1 MRPRDIQQW
10 LRAADVAGLESPYD
24 PDEEFAPEHA
34 VRESADEDTAPGSDW
49 GRFMA
54 HAARLLRSPRAKG
67 RHAFLRECVRMVANS
82 EKTVSPERV
91 ELYQLLLQTSSYHT
105 DRTSRLLLLQA
116 GDALLEADLAPTR
129 SDPFKSMLV
138 VEAHHALRAETENVC
153 DREGTLKATR
163 GGAANLHAWVC
174 ALLVHVLRGS
184 TDALASEA
192 HFHALLHTMA
202 RLHFA
207 VLASGPSH
215 HDRLRPGVLHTAWRT
230 FRGASDKLPML
241 LQRALDVPANAAYHA
256 IVLQGLLLDVCLHLK
271 HGAQADGLTWA
282 AEVKDRVL
290 LSYTT
295 HVVSAKTAVP
305 PIVLHALDLFVQR
318 MVSSEDL
325 EAHVFPTLQKML
337 LRSPEVAFEVA
348 QALCATAKI
357 DPGAVLTRFQTV
369 LLSSVTSSNAQ
380 TRRHALQLARTLLQS
395 QRMTDPSS
403 LVEALSK
410 SLKPGD
416 AKSEEQR
423 MAQSELVAAIPA
435 HPSSSV
441 PLLTAMASLLQKETQ
456 VGSLRAELHALW
468 PHVRACWDANVD
480 VPRAWLQALQGKAQS
495 PKAPLRATTLV
506 SLAEALRTPPTQAA
520 ACAWL
525 MELLPAMRASVQA
538 ASTSALTSPDAA
550 LEGSAAAILLA
561 GPVAQAEDASLRD
574 KAAQQVPLAPLLATG
589 AKPSFLLNDKVVRKL
604 REGLPEALVWHAEA
618 LRAVLA
624 HKGYQALHDEALQA
638 AVLALLAE
646 YMDGA
651 ATPAHALLAG
661 VGAYSPRLA
670 LRFVAHLLQN
680 ASALAPH
687 AARHLLTGLLSST
700 GARGAELLPDLVVL
714 AHASQ
719 LHDKDREMWVHLCRL
734 ASCDPHEVVQHHADH
749 LLRVVDAAHANA
761 AWATAAEAALTTM
774 TFIAP
779 DVLLGRLCG
788 DLLRDLSV
796 HALEALSEQAL
807 AIWQAPADRP
817 YMDVL
822 AKSSTPALDKGRASS
837 MDKWDAEVRASIAAK
852 KAAASGPP
860 SLSKQDQAAVDAQ
873 LAKERDIRAHV
884 QTTIDRAHRAARR
897 LLCMMDAHAP
907 EVDAHLTPLV
917 RAVQTCLD
925 SARARA
931 LGLTQDLVDAL
942 TRLSRAGEL
951 RAQPTCAWV
960 LSTILRRID
969 DNLVPLDYALEALDE
984 AELRALYQL
993 RFLVDVAPLDRAT
1006 CGFLMPWLADLVS
1019 RSALCGDEARD
1030 DRTVE
1035 RMQLALDVLAAHAV
1049 YGADSDFA
1057 RADVLHALLRLV
1069 RAFPMLVHDAVA
1081 ALRAYGEAISRE
1093 RRGQGALIM
1102 LLLEA
1107 VLSDERR
1114 ERSGALQC
1122 LVPLDLTELEFPPA
1136 LWLAMHSKDA
1146 ALARQI
1152 WDENALDVP
1161 PEYACALVPLLSH
1174 AHAYVREAA
1183 AAAMGEACALHPDT
1197 LPTLLEALW
1206 QLYKSQTYSLE
1217 PEYDQYGMV
1226 IESTLHRQD
1235 PWPVRLAVARTLQAL
1250 APLFRPQDVVPFFQV
1265 AMQQHSALSDRDE
1278 RVRRAMLDAATAV
1291 VDARGADVRT
1301 ELLTL
1306 LEQSVESQD
1315 DMVTEASVVLL
1326 GRAAQHLAPTDVH
1339 VRRVVDRLLEALRT
1353 PSEMVQE
1360 AVASCLPPLV
1370 RTDVVAC
1377 DIRAITDALFVDLLR
1392 GESYATRRGAAYGLA
1407 GVVQGRGVC
1416 AMRDLHVLG
1425 RLEEAMADTSTTR
1438 PRQGALFALEM
1449 LASRL
1454 QVLLEP
1460 YVGKLLEHLL
1470 VCFGDT
1476 HADVREATQDAARVL
1491 MRNLSGQCLKLILPS
1506 LLAGLDE
1513 KQWRTKKGAVELLGA
1528 MAFCAPR
1535 QLSAALPA
1543 VIPRLSDVLTDSH
1556 RQVSAA
1562 ANQSL
1567 KQFGEVIT
1575 NPEIHKLVPTLLKAL
1590 IDPNA
1595 KTQSALKAL
1604 LHTPFVHYIDG
1615 PSLALIAPILER
1627 GLRERSV
1634 ACQKQAAQIV
1644 GHLAS
1649 LTDARDYVP
1658 YLAKYTPLVRGVLVS
1673 PVPDA
1678 RSVAARALG
1687 TLVERLG
1694 EVHFADLVPSL
1705 LQVLQ
1710 TDATGVDRH
1719 GAAQGLAEVLA
1730 GLGMERME
1738 RLLPTIIE
1746 NTQAS
1751 ASYVREGHLALLIY
1765 LPATFGARFVPHLGK
1780 IVVPIVSS
1788 MADEHESV
1796 REASLRAGRMLIAN
1810 YTQRAVDLL
1819 LPQLEPRLFD
1829 ERHRV
1834 RLSALQLTADL
1845 LFRVS
1850 GISGKA
1856 EVEDDTDEAAQA
1868 NSSVQQA
1875 LIAAVGVDR
1884 RARLLAA
1891 IYVLRQDPSIPVRQ
1905 TAAHTWKALVHNTP
1919 RTARE
1924 VLPVMLDILLAALAA
1939 DSDEQRDMAGRTLG
1953 ELVRKLGEKILAE
1966 TVPLLAERAAHAP
1979 SAGTRAGVCRAVID
1993 VLANSTKTQ
2002 LEDHEE
2008 ALIDIVRTALGD
2020 PAAEVRAAAAAAL
2033 DAMQA
2038 HLGERAIDAT
2048 VPTLLEA
2055 LGDERAPTAVAALRE
2070 VVRTQPEVVFPVVV
2084 PVLTHV
2090 PMSEAHAQA
2099 LTELLPVAGRALGPQ
2114 VSAILGSLAST
2125 LDVASLSL
2133 LPLADA
2139 LFAAL
2144 SDIEALH
2151 QAMVQLLGWLSGRRT
2166 ERRVLACELFVHFTQ
2181 HVSVSWSDYTVDALR
2196 KLVALFEEPSEEV
2209 SRAALAALDA
2219 CVKAVPKDE
2228 WDTLVVPLRRTL
2240 ESTGA
2245 PGAPLP
2251 GLCQGRGA
2259 GPFVPVFLHGLLQGS
2274 AEQREQG
2281 ALGLADLVEKSEPES
2296 IRPFLTTMVGPL
2308 IRLCGDRHAPPVKTA
2323 ILVSLDTMVHRVP
2336 TLVRPFYPQ
2345 LQRSFQ
2351 KALSDPASA
2360 TVRTKAAMALG
2371 FLMGFQLRVEG
2382 VMQELLGTIHTA
2394 LEQGSDDGAAEAAAL
2409 ALSEIMQHV
2418 QGDKVGPAVRSL
2430 LAECLSASFHAN
2442 EEPREALKKAIADLC
2457 AAFLRFDDERAAPL
2471 LASQVLQP
2479 APVDVQLAALCLR
2492 ACMEHA
2498 PDALHAVARPPA
2510 LAAQLAGAWLSEA
2523 PSVVRAAREARDMMR
2538 RTSPWS
2544 MDEAVQSAL

>member
-10 LRAADVAGLESPYD
+10 LRAADAAALESPYD
-24 PDEEFAPEHA
+24 SDDELAPTYAEPA
-34 VRESADEDTAPGSDW
+34 AEAEAPGADW
-49 GRFMA
+49 DRFMA
-54 HAARLLRSPRAKG
+54 HAARLLRSPRTKG
-67 RHAFLRECVRMVANS
+67 RHAFLRDCVPMVAKDA
-82 EKTVSPERV
+82 ETVSPERV
-91 ELYQLLLQTSSYHT
+91 ELYQLLLQTSTFHT
-105 DRTSRLLLLQA
+105 DRASRLLLLQA
-116 GDALLEADLAPTR
+116 CDALLDADVALTR
-129 SDPFKSMLV
+129 SEPFKSMLM
-138 VEAHHALRAETENVC
+138 VEAHHAVRDTAENVC
-153 DREGTLKATR
+153 DRHGTLKATR
-163 GGAANLHAWVC
+163 GGAANLHSWAC
-174 ALLVHVLRGS
+174 TLLAHALRG
-184 TDALASEA
+184 DAAYLAGNA
-192 HFHALLHTMA
+192 HFRALLHTFA
-202 RLHFA
+202 RLHYA
-207 VLASGPSH
+207 VLASGPPH
-215 HDRLRPGVLHTAWRT
+215 HDRLRPGVLRAAWRT
-230 FRGASDKLPML
+230 FRCASDKLPML
-241 LQRALDVPANAAYHA
+241 LQCALDVPANAAYHA
-256 IVLQGLLLDVCLHLK
+256 IVLQGVLLDVCLHLK
-271 HGAQADGLTWA
+271 HSPADGLAWA
-282 AEVKDRVL
+282 CDVKERVL

-295 HVVSAKTAVP
+295 HVVSSKTPVP
-305 PIVLHALDLFVQR
+305 PLVLHALDVFLQR
-318 MVSSEDL
+318 VVSSADL

-337 LRSPEVAFEVA
+337 LRSPDVSFEVA
-348 QALCATAKI
+348 QVLCAAVPI
-357 DPGAVLTRFQTV
+357 EPAAVLACFRTV

-380 TRRHALQLARTLLQS
+380 TRRHALQLARTLLC
-395 QRMTDPSS
+395 TYDAPF
-403 LVEALSK
+403 VEALCK
-410 SLKPGD
+410 TLKPGD
-416 AKSEEQR
+416 GKSEDQR
-423 MAQSELVAAIPA
+423 MAQSELVAAIPP
-435 HPSSSV
+435 HPSGSAA
-441 PLLTAMASLLQKETQ
+441 LLTAMAPIVQKETQ
-456 VGSLRAELHALW
+456 VPSLRAELHALW
-468 PHVRACWDANVD
+468 PHVRACWDAAVD
-480 VPRAWLQALQGKAQS
+480 VPRVWVQALQGKVQS
-495 PKAPLRATTLV
+495 PKAPLRAVALV
-506 SLAEALRTPPTQAA
+506 SVADALRAPPPVAQTLLA
-520 ACAWL
+520 
-525 MELLPAMRASVQA
+525 ELLPALRASVQA

-550 LEGSAAAILLA
+550 LEGAAAVVLLA
-561 GPVAQAEDASLRD
+561 GPIARTGDASLCD
-574 KAAQQVPLAPLLATG
+574 QVPLAPLLTLG
-589 AKPSFLLNDKVVRKL
+589 AKPSFLLNDKVARKL
-604 REGLPEALVWHAEA
+604 REGLPDALVWHAEA
-618 LRAVLA
+618 LRLVIA
-624 HKGYQALHDEALQA
+624 HKGHDALHDEALQA

-646 YMDGA
+646 YMNGA
-651 ATPAHALLAG
+651 APPAHALLTD
-661 VGAYSPRLA
+661 VGAHSPRLA
-670 LRFVAHLLQN
+670 LRLVAHLLHT
-680 ASALAPH
+680 SLVPH
-687 AARHLLTGLLSST
+687 AARHLLTGLLSSA
-700 GARGAELLPDLVVL
+700 GPRGAELLPDLVVL
-714 AHASQ
+714 AHAPQ
-719 LHDKDREMWVHLCRL
+719 LHDTEREMWVHLCRL
-734 ASCDPHEVVQHHADH
+734 AACDPHAVVQHHADA
-749 LLRVVDAAHANA
+749 LLHVVYAAHADD
-761 AWATAAEAALTTM
+761 AWALAAEAALTTV

-788 DLLRDLSV
+788 DLVRDLSV
-796 HALEALSEQAL
+796 HALEALSEQDL
-807 AIWQAPADRP
+807 AIWRAPADRP
-817 YMDVL
+817 YVDVL
-822 AKSSTPALDKGRASS
+822 VKAAPALDKGRASS

-852 KAAASGPP
+852 KSASGPAT
-860 SLSKQDQAAVDAQ
+860 LSKQDQAAVDAQ
-873 LAKERDIRAHV
+873 LAKEREIRAHV
-884 QTTIDRAHRAARR
+884 QATVDRAGRAARR
-897 LLCMMDAHAP
+897 VLCIMDAHAP
-907 EVDAHLTPLV
+907 EVDAHLFTLV
-917 RAVQTCLD
+917 HAVQACLD

-931 LGLTQDLVDAL
+931 LGLTEVLVDAL

-951 RAQPTCAWV
+951 RVQPACAWV
-960 LSTILRRID
+960 LSTLLRRVD
-969 DNLVPLDYALEALDE
+969 ESLVPLDYALEAPDE

-993 RFLVDVAPLDRAT
+993 RFLVDVAPLDRAA
-1006 CGFLMPWLADLVS
+1006 CGFLVPWLADLIG

-1049 YGADSDFA
+1049 YGADAEFA

-1069 RAFPMLVHDAVA
+1069 RAFPMLVHDAVS
-1081 ALRAYGEAISRE
+1081 ALRAYGETISHE
-1093 RRGQGALIM
+1093 RRGQGALIT

-1107 VLSDERR
+1107 ALSDEPR

-1136 LWLAMHSKDA
+1136 LWLALHSNDA
-1146 ALARQI
+1146 ALAQQI

-1161 PEYACALVPLLSH
+1161 PEYASALVPLLSH
-1174 AHAYVREAA
+1174 AHAYVRSAA
-1183 AAAMGEACALHPDT
+1183 APAMGAACAVHPET
-1197 LPTLLEALW
+1197 LGALLDALW
-1206 QLYKSQTYSLE
+1206 QLYASQTYSLE

-1226 IESTLHRQD
+1226 IESTLHRED
-1235 PWPVRLAVARTLQAL
+1235 PWPVRLAVAHTLQAL
-1250 APLFRPQDVVPFFQV
+1250 APQFRALDVVPFFQL
-1265 AMQQHSALSDRDE
+1265 ALQRHAALSDRNE
-1278 RVRRAMLDAATAV
+1278 RVRLAMLAAATAV
-1291 VDARGADVRT
+1291 IDARGADVRA
-1301 ELLTL
+1301 ELLAL
-1306 LEQSVESQD
+1306 LEKSVESD
-1315 DMVTEASVVLL
+1315 DDTVTEASVVLL
-1326 GRAAQHLAPTDVH
+1326 GRAAQHLAPSDPH

-1370 RTDVVAC
+1370 RAEVVAC

-1392 GESYATRRGAAYGLA
+1392 GDSYATRRGAAYGLA

-1416 AMRDLHVLG
+1416 AMRELQVLG

-1460 YVGKLLEHLL
+1460 YVGGLLEHLL

-1491 MRNLSGQCLKLILPS
+1491 MRSLSGQCLKLILPS

-1543 VIPRLSDVLTDSH
+1543 VIPRLSEVLTDSH

-1567 KQFGEVIT
+1567 KQFGEVIH

-1590 IDPNA
+1590 VDPNS

-1604 LHTPFVHYIDG
+1604 LHTQFVHYIDG

-1634 ACQKQAAQIV
+1634 TCQKQAAQIV

-1649 LTDARDYVP
+1649 LTDAHDYVP
-1658 YLAKYTPLVRGVLVS
+1658 YLAKFTPLVRGVLVS

-1765 LPATFGARFVPHLGK
+1765 LPATFGSRFVPHLGK

-1850 GISGKA
+1850 GISGKT

-1875 LIAAVGVDR
+1875 LITAVGADR
-1884 RARLLAA
+1884 RTRLLAA

-1924 VLPVMLDILLAALAA
+1924 VLPVMLDLLLAALAA
-1939 DSDEQRDMAGRTLG
+1939 DNDEQRDMAGRTLG

-1966 TVPLLAERAAHAP
+1966 TVPLLAERAAQAP

-2008 ALIDIVRTALGD
+2008 ALIDIVRGALGD

-2048 VPTLLEA
+2048 IPTLLEA
-2055 LGDERAPTAVAALRE
+2055 LRDDRAPTAVAALRE

-2090 PMSEAHAQA
+2090 PLTDAHAHA

-2125 LDVASLSL
+2125 LDVEPRPL
-2133 LPLADA
+2133 LELADA
-2139 LFAAL
+2139 LFTSL

-2166 ERRVLACELFVHFTQ
+2166 ERRVLACELFVHLTQ
-2181 HVSVSWSDYTVDALR
+2181 HVTMAWSDYVVDALR
-2196 KLVALFEEPSEEV
+2196 KLVALFEEPIEDV
-2209 SRAALAALDA
+2209 SRGALAALDA
-2219 CVKAVPKDE
+2219 CIKAVPKDE

-2245 PGAPLP
+2245 PGAKLP
-2251 GLCQGRGA
+2251 GLCQPRGA

-2281 ALGLADLVEKSEPES
+2281 ALGLADLVEKSEPEA
-2296 IRPFLTTMVGPL
+2296 IRPFLTMMVGPL
-2308 IRLCGDRHAPPVKTA
+2308 IRLCGDRHAPPVKSA
-2323 ILVSLDTMVHRVP
+2323 ILLSLDTMVHRVP
-2336 TLVRPFYPQ
+2336 ALVRPFYPQ

-2371 FLMGFQLRVEG
+2371 FLMGLQVRVEG
-2382 VMQELLGTIHTA
+2382 VVQELLGTLHA
-2394 LEQGSDDGAAEAAAL
+2394 AFEHGSDDTAEAAAL
-2409 ALSEIMQHV
+2409 ALAEILQHV
-2418 QGDKVGPAVRSL
+2418 QADKIGPAVRAS
-2430 LAECLSASFHAN
+2430 LAECLATAFHAN

-2457 AAFLRFDDERAAPL
+2457 AAFLRFDDEHGVPL
-2471 LASQVLQP
+2471 LATQVLQP

-2492 ACMEHA
+2492 ACMELA
-2498 PDALHAVARPPA
+2498 PEALHAAARPPA

-2523 PSVVRAAREARDMMR
+2523 PSVVRAAREARELMR
-2538 RTSPWS
+2538 RTPPWS
-2544 MDEAVQSAL
+2544 ADDSVQSAL

>member
-1 MRPRDIQQW
+1 MRPSSCWEHRRDVRPMRPRDIQQW
-10 LRAADVAGLESPYD
+10 LRAADTAAQESPYD
-24 PDEEFAPEHA
+24 SDDELAPTHA
-34 VRESADEDTAPGSDW
+34 EPAAEAEPHGDDW
-49 GRFMA
+49 GRFLT
-54 HAARLLRSPRAKG
+54 HAARLLRSPRTKG
-67 RHAFLRECVRMVANS
+67 RHAFLRECVPMVAKDA
-82 EKTVSPERV
+82 ETVSSERI
-91 ELYQLLLQTSSYHT
+91 ELYQLLLQTSTFHT
-105 DRTSRLLLLQA
+105 DRASRLLLLQA
-116 GDALLEADLAPTR
+116 CDALLDADVACTR
-129 SDPFKSMLV
+129 SEPFKSILM
-138 VEAHHALRAETENVC
+138 VEAHHAVRAETENVC
-153 DREGTLKATR
+153 DRHGTLTATR
-163 GGAANLHAWVC
+163 GGAANLHSWAC
-174 ALLVHVLRGS
+174 TLLAHALQGDEAYLKG
-184 TDALASEA
+184 DA
-192 HFHALLHTMA
+192 HFHALLHTFA
-202 RLHFA
+202 RLHYA
-207 VLASGPSH
+207 VVASGPAH
-215 HDRLRPGVLHTAWRT
+215 HDRLRPGVLRAAWRT
-230 FRGASDKLPML
+230 FRSASDKLPML
-241 LQRALDVPANAAYHA
+241 LQCALEVPATAAHHA
-256 IVLQGLLLDVCLHLK
+256 IVLQGVLLDVCLHLK
-271 HGAQADGLTWA
+271 HSQADGLAWA
-282 AEVKDRVL
+282 RDVKERVL
-290 LSYTT
+290 HSYTT
-295 HVVSAKTAVP
+295 HVVSAKTPVP
-305 PIVLHALDLFVQR
+305 PPVLHALDVFLQR
-318 MVSSEDL
+318 VVSFADL
-325 EAHVFPTLQKML
+325 ETHVFPTLQKML
-337 LRSPEVAFEVA
+337 LRSPEVSFEVA
-348 QALCATAKI
+348 QALCAAAPI
-357 DPGAVLTRFQTV
+357 DAAAVLARFQTV

-380 TRRHALQLARTLLQS
+380 TRRHALQLARTLLRTHDAS
-395 QRMTDPSS
+395 F
-403 LVEALSK
+403 VEALCK
-410 SLKPGD
+410 TLKPGD
-416 AKSEEQR
+416 GKSEDQR
-423 MAQSELVAAIPA
+423 VAQSELIAAVPP
-435 HPSSSV
+435 HPSGSAA
-441 PLLTAMASLLQKETQ
+441 LLTAMAPIIQKETQ
-456 VGSLRAELHALW
+456 VPSLRAELHALW
-468 PHVRACWDANVD
+468 PHVRGCWDAAAD
-480 VPRAWLQALQGKAQS
+480 VPRAWVQALQGKAQS
-495 PKAPLRATTLV
+495 PKAPLRAAALV
-506 SLAEALRTPPTQAA
+506 SVADALRAPPSAAQALLA
-520 ACAWL
+520 
-525 MELLPAMRASVQA
+525 ELLPALRASVQA

-550 LEGSAAAILLA
+550 LEGAAAVVLLA
-561 GPVAQAEDASLRD
+561 GPIAHASEASLRD
-574 KAAQQVPLAPLLATG
+574 QVPLAPLLTLG
-589 AKPSFLLNDKVVRKL
+589 AKPSFLLNDKVARKL
-604 REGLPEALVWHAEA
+604 REGLPDALVWHAEA
-618 LRAVLA
+618 LRLVLA
-624 HKGYQALHDEALQA
+624 HQGHDALHDDALQA
-638 AVLALLAE
+638 AVLALLTE

-651 ATPAHALLAG
+651 APPAHALLKD
-661 VGAYSPRLA
+661 VGAHSPRLA
-670 LRFVAHLLQN
+670 LRLVAHLLR
-680 ASALAPH
+680 AALAPH
-687 AARHLLTGLLSST
+687 TARNLLTGLLSSA
-700 GARGAELLPDLVVL
+700 GPRGAELLPDLVVL
-714 AHASQ
+714 AHAPQ
-719 LHDKDREMWVHLCRL
+719 LHDTEREMWVHLCRH
-734 ASCDPHEVVQHHADH
+734 AGCDPHAVVQQHADA
-749 LLRVVDAAHANA
+749 LLHVVYAAHADD
-761 AWATAAEAALTTM
+761 AWALAAEAALTTI

-788 DLLRDLSV
+788 DLVRDLSV
-796 HALEALSEQAL
+796 RALEALSEQDL
-807 AIWQAPADRP
+807 AIWRAPADRP
-817 YMDVL
+817 YVDVL
-822 AKSSTPALDKGRASS
+822 AKAAPSLDKGRASS

-852 KAAASGPP
+852 KAASGPAT
-860 SLSKQDQAAVDAQ
+860 LSKQDQAAVDAQ
-873 LAKERDIRAHV
+873 LAKEREIRAHV
-884 QTTIDRAHRAARR
+884 QATVDRARRAARR
-897 LLCMMDAHAP
+897 LLCIMDAHAP
-907 EVDAHLTPLV
+907 DVDAHLFALV
-917 RAVQTCLD
+917 RAVQACVD

-931 LGLTQDLVDAL
+931 LGLTDALVDAL

-951 RAQPTCAWV
+951 RVQPACAWV
-960 LSTILRRID
+960 LSTLLRRVD
-969 DNLVPLDYALEALDE
+969 ESLVPLDYALEAPDE

-993 RFLVDVAPLDRAT
+993 RFLVDVAPLDRAA
-1006 CGFLMPWLADLVS
+1006 CGFLVPWLADLTQ

-1049 YGADSDFA
+1049 YGADAEFA

-1069 RAFPMLVHDAVA
+1069 RAFPMLVHDAVS

-1093 RRGQGALIM
+1093 RRGQGALIA

-1107 VLSDERR
+1107 ALSDEPR
-1114 ERSGALQC
+1114 ERSAALQC

-1136 LWLAMHSKDA
+1136 LWLALHSSDA
-1146 ALARQI
+1146 ALAQQI

-1161 PEYACALVPLLSH
+1161 PEYMSALVPLLSH
-1174 AHAYVREAA
+1174 AHAYVRGATA
-1183 AAAMGEACALHPDT
+1183 PAMGAACAVHPET
-1197 LPTLLEALW
+1197 LGALLDALW
-1206 QLYKSQTYSLE
+1206 QLYASQTYSLE

-1226 IESTLHRQD
+1226 IESTLHRED
-1235 PWPVRLAVARTLQAL
+1235 PWPVRLAIAHTLQAL
-1250 APLFRPQDVVPFFQV
+1250 APQFRAPDVVPFFQL
-1265 AMQQHSALSDRDE
+1265 ALQRHAALSDRDE
-1278 RVRRAMLDAATAV
+1278 RVRLAMLAAATAV
-1291 VDARGADVRT
+1291 VDARGADVRA
-1301 ELLTL
+1301 ELLAL
-1306 LEQSVESQD
+1306 LEQSVESD
-1315 DMVTEASVVLL
+1315 DDTVTEASVVLL
-1326 GRAAQHLAPTDVH
+1326 GRAAQHLAPSDPH

-1370 RTDVVAC
+1370 RTEVVAC

-1392 GESYATRRGAAYGLA
+1392 GDSYATRRGAAYGLA

-1416 AMRDLHVLG
+1416 AMRDLQVLG
-1425 RLEEAMADTSTTR
+1425 RLEEAMADTSSTR

-1460 YVGKLLEHLL
+1460 YVGGLLEHLL

-1491 MRNLSGQCLKLILPS
+1491 MRSLSGQCLKLILPS

-1513 KQWRTKKGAVELLGA
+1513 KQWRTKKGAVELLGT

-1543 VIPRLSDVLTDSH
+1543 VIPRLSEVLTDSH

-1567 KQFGEVIT
+1567 KQFGEVIH

-1590 IDPNA
+1590 VDPNA

-1604 LHTPFVHYIDG
+1604 LHTQFVHYIDG

-1627 GLRERSV
+1627 GLRERTV

-1765 LPATFGARFVPHLGK
+1765 LPATFGSRFVPHLGK

-1856 EVEDDTDEAAQA
+1856 EVEDDTEEAAQA
-1868 NSSVQQA
+1868 SSSVQQA
-1875 LIAAVGVDR
+1875 LIAAVGADR

-1919 RTARE
+1919 RTARD
-1924 VLPVMLDILLAALAA
+1924 VLPVMLDLLLAALAA

-1953 ELVRKLGEKILAE
+1953 ELVRKLGEKILGE
-1966 TVPLLAERAAHAP
+1966 TVPLLAERAAQAP

-2002 LEDHEE
+2002 LEDHED
-2008 ALIDIVRTALGD
+2008 ALIDIVRGALGD

-2038 HLGERAIDAT
+2038 QFGERAIDAT
-2048 VPTLLEA
+2048 IPTLLAA
-2055 LGDERAPTAVAALRE
+2055 LCDERAPTAVAALRE

-2084 PVLTHV
+2084 PVLTRV
-2090 PMSEAHAQA
+2090 PLTDAHAHA

-2125 LDVASLSL
+2125 LDAEPRPL
-2133 LPLADA
+2133 LELADA
-2139 LFAAL
+2139 LFASL
-2144 SDIEALH
+2144 GDIEALH

-2181 HVSVSWSDYTVDALR
+2181 HVTMAWSDYVLDALR
-2196 KLVALFEEPSEEV
+2196 KLVALFEEPREDV
-2209 SRAALAALDA
+2209 SRGALTALDA
-2219 CVKAVPKDE
+2219 CIKAVPKDE

-2245 PGAPLP
+2245 PGAQLP
-2251 GLCQGRGA
+2251 GLCQPRGA
-2259 GPFVPVFLHGLLQGS
+2259 GPYVPVFLHGLLQGS

-2281 ALGLADLVEKSEPES
+2281 ALGLADLVEKSEADA
-2296 IRPFLTTMVGPL
+2296 IRPFLTMMVGPL
-2308 IRLCGDRHAPPVKTA
+2308 IRLCGDRHAPPVKSA
-2323 ILVSLDTMVHRVP
+2323 ILLSLDTMVRRVP
-2336 TLVRPFYPQ
+2336 ALVRPFYPQ

-2351 KALSDPASA
+2351 KALSDPSSA
-2360 TVRTKAAMALG
+2360 TVRTKAATALG
-2371 FLMGFQLRVEG
+2371 FLMGLQVRVEG
-2382 VMQELLGTIHTA
+2382 VVQELLGTLNAAFEH
-2394 LEQGSDDGAAEAAAL
+2394 GSDDTAEAAAL
-2409 ALSEIMQHV
+2409 ALAEILQHV
-2418 QGDKVGPAVRSL
+2418 QADKIGPAVRASI
-2430 LAECLSASFHAN
+2430 AECLTTAFHAN
-2442 EEPREALKKAIADLC
+2442 EEPREALKKAMADLC
-2457 AAFLRFDDERAAPL
+2457 AAFLRFDDEHGAPL
-2471 LASQVLQP
+2471 LATQVLQP

-2498 PDALHAVARPPA
+2498 PEALHAAARPPA

-2523 PSVVRAAREARDMMR
+2523 PSVVRAAREARELMR

-2544 MDEAVQSAL
+2544 ADDSIQSAL

>member
-1 MRPRDIQQW
+1 MARPMRPRDIQQW
-10 LRAADVAGLESPYD
+10 LQAAGAAALESPYD
-24 PDEEFAPEHA
+24 SDDELAPTHA
-34 VRESADEDTAPGSDW
+34 ERASPAEDDAPGADW
-49 GRFMA
+49 GRFLA
-54 HAARLLRSPRAKG
+54 HAARLLRSPRTKG
-67 RHAFLRECVRMVANS
+67 RHAFLRECVPMVARD
-82 EKTVSPERV
+82 EETVSPERV
-91 ELYQLLLQTSSYHT
+91 ELYQLLLQTSTFHT

-116 GDALLEADLAPTR
+116 CDTLLDADVASTR
-129 SDPFKSMLV
+129 GEPFKSMLM

-153 DREGTLKATR
+153 GRDDTLTATR

-174 ALLVHVLRGS
+174 TLLAHALRG
-184 TDALASEA
+184 DAAYLASEA
-192 HFHALLHTMA
+192 HFHALLHTFA
-202 RLHFA
+202 RLHYA
-207 VLASGPSH
+207 ILASGPAH
-215 HDRLRPGVLHTAWRT
+215 HDRLRPGVLRAAWRT
-230 FRGASDKLPML
+230 FRRASDKLPML
-241 LQRALDVPANAAYHA
+241 LQCALDVPANAAYPA
-256 IVLQGLLLDVCLHLK
+256 IVLQGVLLDVCLHLK
-271 HGAQADGLTWA
+271 HGAQADGLAWA
-282 AEVKDRVL
+282 TDVKERVL

-295 HVVSAKTAVP
+295 HVVSAKAPVP
-305 PIVLHALDLFVQR
+305 PPVLHALDLFLQR
-318 MVSSEDL
+318 VVSSEDL

-348 QALCATAKI
+348 QALCGAARI
-357 DPGAVLTRFQTV
+357 DTTAVLGRFQTV

-380 TRRHALQLARTLLQS
+380 TRRHALQLARTLL
-395 QRMTDPSS
+395 PSYHAPF
-403 LVEALSK
+403 VEALCK
-410 SLKPGD
+410 TLKPGD
-416 AKSEEQR
+416 GKSEDQR
-423 MAQSELVAAIPA
+423 MAQSELVAAVPA
-435 HPSSSV
+435 HPSGSSA
-441 PLLTAMASLLQKETQ
+441 LLTAMAPIVQKETQ
-456 VGSLRAELHALW
+456 VPSLRAELHAVW
-468 PHVRACWDANVD
+468 PHVRACWDAQVD
-480 VPRAWLQALQGKAQS
+480 VPRVWVQALQGKAQS
-495 PKAPLRATTLV
+495 PKAPLRAVTLV
-506 SLAEALRTPPTQAA
+506 SVADALRAPAA
-520 ACAWL
+520 AAQDAL
-525 MELLPAMRASVQA
+525 LADLLPALRASVQA

-550 LEGSAAAILLA
+550 LEGAASVVLLA
-561 GPVAQAEDASLRD
+561 GPVAHAADASLRD

-589 AKPSFLLNDKVVRKL
+589 AKPSFLLSDKVARKL
-604 REGLPEALVWHAEA
+604 REGLPHALVWHAEA
-618 LRAVLA
+618 LRSVVA
-624 HKGYQALHDEALQA
+624 HQGCATLHDEARQS

-651 ATPAHALLAG
+651 APPAHALLTD
-661 VGAYSPRLA
+661 VGAHSPRLA
-670 LRFVAHLLQN
+670 LRLIAHLLRHT
-680 ASALAPH
+680 ALAPH
-687 AARHLLTGLLSST
+687 VARHLLTGLLTSA
-700 GARGAELLPDLVVL
+700 GPRGAELLPDLVVL
-714 AHASQ
+714 AHAPQ
-719 LHDKDREMWVHLCRL
+719 LHDTEREMWVHLCRL
-734 ASCDPHEVVQHHADH
+734 ASCDPHDVVQRHADA
-749 LLRVVDAAHANA
+749 LLRIVYDAHADG
-761 AWATAAEAALTTM
+761 AWALAAEAALTTL

-788 DLLRDLSV
+788 DLVRDLSV
-796 HALEALSEQAL
+796 HPLEALSEQDL
-807 AIWQAPADRP
+807 AIWRAPADRP
-817 YMDVL
+817 YVDVL
-822 AKSSTPALDKGRASS
+822 AKTNAPALDKGRASS

-852 KAAASGPP
+852 KAASGPAT
-860 SLSKQDQAAVDAQ
+860 LSKQEQAAVDEQ
-873 LAKERDIRAHV
+873 LAKEREIRAHV
-884 QTTIDRAHRAARR
+884 QAAVDRAGRAARR
-897 LLCMMDAHAP
+897 LLCVMDAHAP
-907 EVDAHLTPLV
+907 EVDTHLWALV
-917 RAVQTCLD
+917 RAVQACLG

-931 LGLTQDLVDAL
+931 LGLTEALVDAL

-951 RAQPTCAWV
+951 RVQPTCAWV
-960 LSTILRRID
+960 LSTILRRVD
-969 DNLVPLDYALEALDE
+969 DSLVPLDYALEAPDE

-993 RFLVDVAPLDRAT
+993 RFLVDAAPLDRAA
-1006 CGFLMPWLADLVS
+1006 CGFLVPWLADLVA
-1019 RSALCGDEARD
+1019 RSELCGDEARD

-1049 YGADSDFA
+1049 YGADSDFP

-1069 RAFPMLVHDAVA
+1069 RVFPMLVHDAVS
-1081 ALRAYGEAISRE
+1081 ALRAYGEAISHE
-1093 RRGQGALIM
+1093 RRGQGALIT

-1107 VLSDERR
+1107 ALSDEPR

-1136 LWLAMHSKDA
+1136 LWLALHSSEA
-1146 ALARQI
+1146 AVAQQI

-1161 PEYACALVPLLSH
+1161 PEYVSALVPLLSH
-1174 AHAYVREAA
+1174 AHAYVRAA
-1183 AAAMGEACALHPDT
+1183 TAPAMGAACAVHPDT
-1197 LPTLLEALW
+1197 LSTLLDALW
-1206 QLYKSQTYSLE
+1206 QLYASQTYSLE

-1226 IESTLHRQD
+1226 IESTLHRED
-1235 PWPVRLAVARTLQAL
+1235 PWPVRLAVAHTLQAL
-1250 APLFRPQDVVPFFQV
+1250 APQFRAQDVVPFFQL
-1265 AMQQHSALSDRDE
+1265 ALQRHAALSDRDE
-1278 RVRRAMLDAATAV
+1278 RVRHAMLAAATAV

-1301 ELLTL
+1301 ELLAL
-1306 LEQSVESQD
+1306 LEQSVESGD
-1315 DMVTEASVVLL
+1315 DAVTEAAVVLL
-1326 GRAAQHLAPTDVH
+1326 GRAAQHLAPSDPH
-1339 VRRVVDRLLEALRT
+1339 VRRVVDRLLDALRT

-1370 RTDVVAC
+1370 RTEVVAC

-1392 GESYATRRGAAYGLA
+1392 GDSYATRRGAAYGLA

-1416 AMRDLHVLG
+1416 AMRDLQVLG

-1460 YVGKLLEHLL
+1460 YVGGLLEHLL

-1491 MRNLSGQCLKLILPS
+1491 MRSLSGQCLKLILPS

-1543 VIPRLSDVLTDSH
+1543 VIPRLSEVLTDSH

-1567 KQFGEVIT
+1567 KQFGEVIH

-1590 IDPNA
+1590 VDPNA

-1604 LHTPFVHYIDG
+1604 LHTQFVHYIDG

-1627 GLRERSV
+1627 GLRERNVTS
-1634 ACQKQAAQIV
+1634 QKQAAQIV

-1649 LTDARDYVP
+1649 LTEARDYVP
-1658 YLAKYTPLVRGVLVS
+1658 YLAKYTPLVRNVLVS

-1694 EVHFADLVPSL
+1694 EVHFIDLVPSL

-1746 NTQAS
+1746 NTQAP

-1765 LPATFGARFVPHLGK
+1765 LPATFGSRFVPHLGK

-1845 LFRVS
+1845 LFRVC

-1856 EVEDDTDEAAQA
+1856 EVEDETEEAAQA
-1868 NSSVQQA
+1868 HSSVQQA
-1875 LIAAVGVDR
+1875 LVAAVGADR

-1966 TVPLLAERAAHAP
+1966 TVPLLAERAAQAP

-1993 VLANSTKTQ
+1993 VLANATKTQ
-2002 LEDHEE
+2002 LEDHES
-2008 ALIDIVRTALGD
+2008 ALIDIVRRALGD

-2048 VPTLLEA
+2048 IPTLLDA
-2055 LGDERAPTAVAALRE
+2055 LRDERAPTAVAALRE

-2090 PMSEAHAQA
+2090 PLTDAHAHA
-2099 LTELLPVAGRALGPQ
+2099 LTELLPVAGPALGPQ

-2125 LDVASLSL
+2125 LDAEPRPL
-2133 LPLADA
+2133 LELADA

-2144 SDIEALH
+2144 GDIEALH
-2151 QAMVQLLGWLSGRRT
+2151 QAMVQLLGWLSGRRV

-2181 HVSVSWSDYTVDALR
+2181 RVTMPWSDYTVDALR
-2196 KLVALFEEPSEEV
+2196 KLVALFEEPSDDV
-2209 SRAALAALDA
+2209 RRAALAALDA

-2245 PGAPLP
+2245 PGAQLP
-2251 GLCQGRGA
+2251 GLCQSRGA

-2281 ALGLADLVEKSEPES
+2281 ALGLADLAEKSDADS

-2308 IRLCGDRHAPPVKTA
+2308 IRLCGDRHAPPVKSA
-2323 ILVSLDTMVHRVP
+2323 ILQSLDTMVHRVP
-2336 TLVRPFYPQ
+2336 ALVRPFYPQ

-2371 FLMGFQLRVEG
+2371 FLMGLQTRVEG
-2382 VMQELLGTIHTA
+2382 VVQELLGTLQAAFDH
-2394 LEQGSDDGAAEAAAL
+2394 GSDGGGAEAAAL
-2409 ALSEIMQHV
+2409 ALAEILQHV
-2418 QGDKVGPAVRSL
+2418 QADKMGPAVRSA
-2430 LAECLSASFHAN
+2430 LAECLSTAFRAN
-2442 EEPREALKKAIADLC
+2442 EEPREALKVAVADLC
-2457 AAFLRFDDERAAPL
+2457 AAFLRFDDERGAQL
-2471 LASQVLQP
+2471 LATQVLQP

-2498 PDALHAVARPPA
+2498 PEALHAAARPPA

-2523 PSVVRAAREARDMMR
+2523 PSVVRAAREARERMR
-2538 RTSPWS
+2538 RTPPWS
-2544 MDEAVQSAL
+2544 ADDSVQSAL